1 MVYVDDD
8 LIVSMLKYI
17 IKECVVKCWF
27 TLFDKL
33 SFNILLE
40 LVMIYFMFEFL
51 ISMREILVSDAI

>member
-8 LIVSMLKYI
+8 LIVGMLKYI
-17 IKECVVKCWF
+17 IKECVVKYWF

-40 LVMIYFMFEFL
+40 LMMNHSMSEFL
-51 ISMREILVSDAI
+51 ISVRERLVSDAL